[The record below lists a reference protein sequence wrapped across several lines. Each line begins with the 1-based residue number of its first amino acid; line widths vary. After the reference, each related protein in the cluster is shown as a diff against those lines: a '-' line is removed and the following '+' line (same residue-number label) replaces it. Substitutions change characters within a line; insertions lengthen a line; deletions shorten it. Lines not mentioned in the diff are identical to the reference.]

1 MSKISFVIPTRNE
14 EAGIPNLMIA
24 IDLVH
29 SSLEI
34 RGHQLE
40 VIIVD
45 NHSSDQTV
53 KFLKQTKF
61 RENFQVSLYALNRNY
76 GLQRSI
82 LFGMTKSTG
91 DALIVFQSDLQ
102 DPIEAAMQM
111 ITEWEN
117 GAKVVAGIS
126 NKRQEK
132 LLNLIT
138 SGIFY
143 KTINFVTDIRIL
155 QWFQDFFLLD
165 KEIYTDLSRRINH
178 YEFLRGRLVEE
189 YGINS
194 VVYYKRLARKTGR
207 SNYNFAGRYGTAMDG
222 ITRFGSKIIRRFVIF
237 GALLFTLSS
246 VIFLTNLLLFIAT
259 GQRYF
264 GNVLI
269 WLVILLLGITVFALG
284 LILEY
289 LVRLLK
295 ITSTS
300 STEILYRT
308 VNILNETQG
317 N

>member
-1 MSKISFVIPTRNE
+1 MSKITFVIPTRNE
-14 EAGIPNLMIA
+14 ELGVVNLLKA
-24 IDLVH
+24 IDLIH

-45 NHSSDQTV
+45 NHSSDQTI
-53 KFLKQTKF
+53 KFLKQAKF
-61 RENFQVSLYALNRNY
+61 RQNFHISLYELNRNY

-111 ITEWEN
+111 IDEWKN

-126 NKRQEK
+126 SKRHEK
-132 LLNLIT
+132 HLNLIT
-138 SGIFY
+138 SSVFY
-143 KTINFVTDIRIL
+143 KTINFVTDIKIL

-165 KEIYTDLSRRINH
+165 KDIYMDLGRRINH

-194 VVYYKRLARKTGR
+194 VIYYKRLARKTGR
-207 SNYNFAGRYGTAMDG
+207 SNYNFAGRYGTAIDG
-222 ITRFGSKIIRRFVIF
+222 ITRFGSKMIRRFVIF

-246 VIFLTNLLLFIAT
+246 VIFLINLSLFIAT

-269 WLVILLLGITVFALG
+269 WLVILLLGITVFAHG
-284 LILEY
+284 VILEY

-295 ITSTS
+295 ITSTN
-300 STEILYRT
+300 STEILYKT
-308 VNILNETQG
+308 VNLLNEIKS